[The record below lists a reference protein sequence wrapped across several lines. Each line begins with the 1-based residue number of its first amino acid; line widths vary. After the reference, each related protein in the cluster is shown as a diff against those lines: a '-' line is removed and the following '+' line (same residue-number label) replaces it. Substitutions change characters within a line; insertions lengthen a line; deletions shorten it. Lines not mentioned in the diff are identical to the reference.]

1 MDEEKKKLHQI
12 VGYVE
17 EKCEAIEK
25 NIRGSYKND
34 RSPDRNSFGRNYI
47 PGGINSLHEMGI
59 EVGAKPFREM
69 NNQANGRASN
79 FRQHLQDADDDE
91 TLFHSINCEYDIFD
105 EVSKSFIQ
113 NPISKKN
120 TDSEPLLKKGKGGYE
135 NVLGS
140 IDIKK
145 KHRLFERN
153 EELLKSDAYQKFPI
167 DKDNNEDTRDILPC
181 KKDPSQTLNIW
192 ELLKDCI
199 GKDLT
204 RIALP
209 VY

>member
-1 MDEEKKKLHQI
+1 MYK
-12 VGYVE
+12 VE
-17 EKCEAIEK
+17 W
-25 NIRGSYKND
+25 
-34 RSPDRNSFGRNYI
+34 
-47 PGGINSLHEMGI
+47 
-59 EVGAKPFREM
+59 
-69 NNQANGRASN
+69 
-79 FRQHLQDADDDE
+79 
-91 TLFHSINCEYDIFD
+91 
-105 EVSKSFIQ
+105 
-113 NPISKKN
+113 
-120 TDSEPLLKKGKGGYE
+120 
-135 NVLGS
+135 
-140 IDIKK
+140 
-145 KHRLFERN
+145 LFERN